1 MSGVEIVL
9 LCEDQ
14 QTNSF
19 VRNFL
24 KHRNFKSHDI
34 TTLPLPASRGA
45 GEKWVRERYPKQLKA
60 IRDRRNKLRN
70 IRNKKYVYLIV
81 VIDADTHTL
90 DYRHQQL
97 KQECEKNH
105 NHIPP
110 RNSSDTNVLHIIPR
124 RNIETWLAYLKNDKN
139 ENVDES
145 KDYKK
150 IKCLRDC
157 QKKDLKEYAENLYD
171 MCHVH
176 QQLRKPAPASL
187 REACGEYRRLRRRN

>member
-1 MSGVEIVL
+1 MVLQGRRHQSCAHKQRTQAGDRRTCSLRGGGAGVGEMSGVEIVL

-24 KHRNFKSHDI
+24 KHRNLKGHDI
-34 TTLPLPASRGA
+34 TTLPLPASHGA

-60 IRDRRNKLRN
+60 IRDRRKKSKN

-97 KQECEKNH
+97 KQECEE

-110 RNSSDTNVLHIIPR
+110 RTRTRGSAAWKPCKR
-124 RNIETWLAYLKNDKN
+124 
-139 ENVDES
+139 ENVPS
-145 KDYKK
+145 
-150 IKCLRDC
+150 
-157 QKKDLKEYAENLYD
+157 
-171 MCHVH
+171 
-176 QQLRKPAPASL
+176 
-187 REACGEYRRLRRRN
+187 RLPSST